1 MKKLIL
7 LLFIPLVSF
16 SQSSKGFIACGL
28 QTITHIGGDMS
39 KASYS
44 EIVDISNSPALVAY
58 IDNTSAISI
67 MFEIPETDPLS
78 FQDVPLIKS
87 YRNQNNTYYLYQS
100 DNSPSLTLRIKN
112 EKIVELIVSFNKD
125 RSFSL
130 VNNCDDN
137 VIINYYRNNPEKFQG
152 LNKL

>member
-16 SQSSKGFIACGL
+16 GQSSKGFIACGI
-28 QTITHIGGDMS
+28 QTINHIGGDMS

-44 EIVDISNSPALVAY
+44 EIADISDSPALVAY
-58 IDNTSAISI
+58 IDNTNAISV
-67 MFEIPETDPLS
+67 MYEMPGTDPMS
-78 FQDVPLIKS
+78 FQDIPLINS
-87 YRNQNNTYYLYQS
+87 YRNQNNTYYLYKS
-100 DNSPSLTLRIKN
+100 DTSPSLTLRIKN
-112 EKIVELIVSFNKD
+112 EQIVEFIVSFNES

-137 VIINYYRNNPEKFQG
+137 VIINYYKNNPEKFKG
-152 LNKL
+152 LKKL

>member
-1 MKKLIL
+1 
-7 LLFIPLVSF
+7 
-16 SQSSKGFIACGL
+16 
-28 QTITHIGGDMS
+28 
-39 KASYS
+39 
-44 EIVDISNSPALVAY
+44 
-58 IDNTSAISI
+58 